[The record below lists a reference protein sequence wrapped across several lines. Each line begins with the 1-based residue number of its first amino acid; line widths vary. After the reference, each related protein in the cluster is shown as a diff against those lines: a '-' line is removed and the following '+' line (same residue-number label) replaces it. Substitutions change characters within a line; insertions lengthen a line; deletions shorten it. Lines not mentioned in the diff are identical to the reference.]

1 MTFESEDD
9 LRAWLHG
16 HGIDT
21 STWVKSVRDLWK
33 EYVNG
38 ETVFD
43 DDPPARAVSV
53 VRVVI
58 RRGDQV
64 LFEVGQEFDGG
75 ERRVRNALPSEKMKP
90 GESVGQAAVRCVVEE
105 LGVTVGEE
113 AARPDETPTVKVEA
127 SPSYAGLPTRYTFY
141 DCEVDVP
148 GLPEGPFPTREE
160 GDAVRLHH
168 WEWRPENTVRK
179 SVDHR

>member
-21 STWVKSVRDLWK
+21 STWVKSVGDLWK
-33 EYVNG
+33 EVVNG

-43 DDPPARAVSV
+43 DDPPARAISV

-58 RRGDQV
+58 RQGGNV
-64 LFEVGQEFDGG
+64 LFEVGQVFDGG
-75 ERRVRNALPSEKMKP
+75 EVRERNALPSEKMKP
-90 GESVGQAAVRCVVEE
+90 GETVTQAAIRCVREE
-105 LGVTVGEE
+105 LGITVPER
-113 AARPDETPTVKVEA
+113 AARPDERPTVKSES

-148 GLPEGPFPTREE
+148 GLPDAPFTTREH
-160 GDAVRLHH
+160 GDAARIHQ
-168 WEWRPENTVRK
+168 WEWRPENGVRNN
-179 SVDHR
+179 VDRR

>member
-1 MTFESEDD
+1 MTFQSEDE

-38 ETVFD
+38 ESVFD
-43 DDPPARAVSV
+43 EDPPVRATSV

-58 RRGDQV
+58 RQGGNV
-64 LFEVGQEFDGG
+64 LFEVGQVFDGG
-75 ERRVRNALPSEKMKP
+75 ERRERNSLPSEKMKP
-90 GESVGQAAVRCVVEE
+90 GESVRQAAVRCVREE
-105 LGVTVGEE
+105 LGVIVHED
-113 AARPDETPTVKVEA
+113 AARPDERPTVKVES

-148 GLPEGPFPTREE
+148 GLPDGPFQTREE
-160 GDAVRLHH
+160 GDVVRIHH
-168 WEWRPENTVRK
+168 WEWRSENGVR
-179 SVDHR
+179 SSLDHR

>member
-1 MTFESEDD
+1 MFESEDD

-21 STWVKSVRDLWK
+21 STWVKSVGDLWK

-43 DDPPARAVSV
+43 DDPPARATSV

-58 RRGDQV
+58 RQSGNV
-64 LFEVGQEFDGG
+64 LFEVGQVFEDGG
-75 ERRVRNALPSEKMKP
+75 ERRERNALPSEKMKP
-90 GESVGQAAVRCVVEE
+90 GESVSQAAVRCVREE
-105 LGVTVGEE
+105 LGVIVPEE
-113 AARPDETPTVKVEA
+113 AARPDERPTVTVEF

-141 DCEVDVP
+141 QCEVDVP

-160 GDAVRLHH
+160 GDAVRIHH
-168 WEWRPENTVRK
+168 WEWRSENSVRNGL
-179 SVDHR
+179 DHR

>member
-1 MTFESEDD
+1 MKFESEDD

-21 STWVKSVRDLWK
+21 STWVKSVGDLWK

-38 ETVFD
+38 ETVLH
-43 DDPPARAVSV
+43 DDPPARATSV

-58 RRGDQV
+58 RSGDRV
-64 LFEVGQEFDGG
+64 LFEVGQVLDGG
-75 ERRVRNALPSEKMKP
+75 ERRTRNALPSEKMKP
-90 GESVGQAAVRCVVEE
+90 GESVRQAALRCVREE
-105 LGVTVGEE
+105 LGVTVGEA
-113 AARPDETPTVKVEA
+113 AARPDETPRTVKVEA

-148 GLPEGPFPTREE
+148 GLPDGPFPTRED
-160 GDAVRLHH
+160 GDAVSVHH
-168 WEWRPENTVRK
+168 WEWRPENR
-179 SVDHR
+179 